1 MEAKKEGSVAMH
13 IKRLRDGQTMG
24 SRGRWISVSSKP
36 AWSIEQVLGQPE
48 LHRET
53 LFQRKQTK
61 GRRKGKRELLLF
73 MYSFIFETVS
83 LCSSSWPSV

>member
-1 MEAKKEGSVAMH
+1 MH

-61 GRRKGKRELLLF
+61 GRRKGKRESEL
-73 MYSFIFETVS
+73 YSKKVEGLEREVK
-83 LCSSSWPSV
+83 LRERVRKVKA